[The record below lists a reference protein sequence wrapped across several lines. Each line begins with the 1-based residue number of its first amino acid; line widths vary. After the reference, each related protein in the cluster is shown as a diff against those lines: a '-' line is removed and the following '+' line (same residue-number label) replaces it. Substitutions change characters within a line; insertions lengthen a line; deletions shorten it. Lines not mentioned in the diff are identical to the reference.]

1 VSILDFTARRAVL
14 QQRFVDN
21 STLTTKRLLA
31 LETRTFEAGV
41 LDCRQKEMLGLM
53 ASLVL
58 RCEDCIMYHVIE
70 CRRQGLS
77 YEELKEL
84 LDIALMVGGSITIPH
99 IRRIHEYWHELEQA
113 AGDL

>member
-1 VSILDFTARRAVL
+1 MSIRDFSAQRAVL
-14 QQRFVDN
+14 QQRFVDH

-58 RCEDCIMYHVIE
+58 RCEDCIQYHVIE
-70 CRRQGLS
+70 CRKQGVS
-77 YEELKEL
+77 YDELKEL

-99 IRRIHEYWHELEQA
+99 IRRIHAYWEELDT

>member
-1 VSILDFTARRAVL
+1 MSILDFTDERAGL

-21 STLTTKRLLA
+21 SSLLGKRLLA

-41 LDCRQKEMLGLM
+41 LDCKQKEMLGLM

-70 CRRQGLS
+70 CRKQGVS

-84 LDIALMVGGSITIPH
+84 LDIALMIGGSITIPH
-99 IRRIHEYWHELEQA
+99 LRRIHKYWEELESA
-113 AGDL
+113 AGAV